1 MASIGEFDP
10 LNTRVP
16 ATKIEVT
23 VSCRS
28 LLDVDT
34 FSKSDPVVVLYLQ
47 AVGTKEWRESGRTEV
62 IDNTRNPDFVRKFV
76 LDFFFEEK
84 QNLRFDVYNVD
95 SRSCNIS
102 KHDFLGQTFCT
113 LGEIIGSTGGRM
125 ERTLSFLETSRQKG
139 LQYFGIPGKKCG
151 VIIFAAEELSNCRDI
166 ATMQLCANKLDKKD
180 FFGKSDPFLVFYRSN
195 EDGTF
200 TICHKTEVIKN
211 TLNPAWQPFTIPV
224 RALCNGDYDRTVKID
239 VYDWD
244 RDGSHDFIGEF
255 TTSYRELSR
264 GQNQFNVYEVL
275 NPKKKGKKKKYVNSG
290 TVTLL
295 SFKVESEYT
304 FVDFIRGG
312 TQLNFTVAIDFTAS
326 NGNPSQPTS
335 LHYMSPYQ
343 MNAYAMALKAVG
355 EIIQDYDSD
364 KLFPAY
370 GFGAKLPP
378 DGKISHG
385 FPLSG
390 DAENPNCVG
399 IEGVLEA
406 YFQSLRTVQLYG
418 PTNFAPVINKV
429 ANCAAEITDGS
440 QYFVLLMITDGVISD
455 MVQTKEAVVNA
466 SGLPL
471 SIIIVGVGPAE
482 FDAME
487 ELDGD
492 EVRVSSRG
500 RLAER
505 DIVQFVPFRDYIDRS
520 GNQVLS
526 MARLAKDVLAEIPDQ
541 LLSFMKS
548 RGVEPRPALS
558 SSPLPELHRHI

>member
-1 MASIGEFDP
+1 MASIGDFDP
-10 LNTRVP
+10 LNSMLFVQGFPSVP
-16 ATKIEVT
+16 YLKKHLFLPF
-23 VSCRS
+23 SF
-28 LLDVDT
+28 LLSPPPCLRCT
-34 FSKSDPVVVLYLQ
+34 VVVLYIQ
-47 AVGTKEWRESGRTEV
+47 GVGTKEWREFGRTEV
-62 IDNTRNPDFVRKFV
+62 IDNTLNPDFVRKFV
-76 LDFFFEEK
+76 LDYFFEEK

-95 SRSCNIS
+95 SRSSNIS

-113 LGEIIGSTGGRM
+113 LGEIIGSTVSQVAAH
-125 ERTLSFLETSRQKG
+125 LTS
-139 LQYFGIPGKKCG
+139 
-151 VIIFAAEELSNCRDI
+151 SDI

-200 TICHKTEVIKN
+200 TICHKTEVVKN
-211 TLNPAWQPFTIPV
+211 TLNPVWQPFTIPV
-224 RALCNGDYDRTVKID
+224 RALCNGDYDRTVKVD

-264 GQNQFNVYEVL
+264 GQSQFNVYEVL
-275 NPKKKGKKKKYVNSG
+275 NPKKKGKKKKYINSG
-290 TVTLL
+290 TVSVVL
-295 SFKVESEYT
+295 SLSSC
-304 FVDFIRGG
+304 
-312 TQLNFTVAIDFTAS
+312 QLCHNFDLAKLRLA

-335 LHYMSPYQ
+335 LHYMNPYQ
-343 MNAYAMALKAVG
+343 MNTYAMALKAVG

-378 DGKISHG
+378 DGKISHA
-385 FPLSG
+385 FPLNS
-390 DAENPNCVG
+390 DTENPNCVG

-418 PTNFAPVINKV
+418 PTNFAPVINQV
-429 ANCAAEITDGS
+429 ARSAADVTDGS

-466 SGLPL
+466 ASLPM
-471 SIIIVGVGPAE
+471 SVIIVGVGPAE

-492 EVRVSSRG
+492 EVRVSFRG
-500 RLAER
+500 RIAER

-541 LLSFMKS
+541 LLSYMKS
-548 RGVEPRPALS
+548 RGIEPRPALETT
-558 SSPLPELHRHI
+558 PTPARYMRI

>member
-10 LNTRVP
+10 LNNIVP

-23 VSCRS
+23 VSCRD

-34 FSKSDPVVVLYLQ
+34 FSKSDPVVVLYVQ
-47 AVGTKEWRESGRTEV
+47 GIGTKEWMEFGRTEV
-62 IDNTRNPDFVRKFV
+62 IDNTLNPNFVRKFF

-95 SRSCNIS
+95 SRSSNIS
-102 KHDFLGQTFCT
+102 KFDFLGQTFCT
-113 LGEIIGSTGGRM
+113 LGEIIGSTGGRL
-125 ERTLSFLETSRQKG
+125 EKSLS
-139 LQYFGIPGKKCG
+139 GIPGKKLG
-151 VIIFAAEELSNCRDI
+151 AIIFAAEELSNCRDI

-200 TICHKTEVIKN
+200 TICHKTEVVKN
-211 TLNPAWQPFTIPV
+211 TLNPVWQPFTIAV
-224 RALCNGDYDRTVKID
+224 RALCNGDYDRTVKVD

-255 TTSYRELSR
+255 TTSYRDFSR

-275 NPKKKGKKKKYVNSG
+275 NAKKKGKKKKYINSG

-335 LHYMSPYQ
+335 LHYMNPYQ

-378 DGKISHG
+378 DGKISHA

-390 DAENPNCVG
+390 DNENPNCVG

-406 YFQSLRTVQLYG
+406 YFQGLRTVQLYG
-418 PTNFAPVINKV
+418 PTNFSPVINQV
-429 ANCAAEITDGS
+429 ARSAQDVTDGS

-466 SGLPL
+466 AALPM
-471 SIIIVGVGPAE
+471 SIIIVGVGPAK

-500 RLAER
+500 RFAER
-505 DIVQFVPFRDYIDRS
+505 DIVQFVPFRDYMDQS

-526 MARLAKDVLAEIPDQ
+526 MARLAKDVLAEIPEQ
-541 LLSFMKS
+541 LLGFMKT
-548 RGVEPRPALS
+548 RGIEPRPALS
-558 SSPLPELHRHI
+558 SSELPKLHRHI

>member
-1 MASIGEFDP
+1 SPCTALVMAGLGD
-10 LNTRVP
+10 
-16 ATKIEVT
+16 A
-23 VSCRS
+23 
-28 LLDVDT
+28 VDSPDYVRW
-34 FSKSDPVVVLYLQ
+34 F
-47 AVGTKEWRESGRTEV
+47 GRTEV

-113 LGEIIGSTGGRM
+113 LGEIIVPQQHPVFCVDGTFPP
-125 ERTLSFLETSRQKG
+125 SFLSVQ
-139 LQYFGIPGKKCG
+139 
-151 VIIFAAEELSNCRDI
+151 VDI

-200 TICHKTEVIKN
+200 TICHKTEVVKN
-211 TLNPAWQPFTIPV
+211 TLNPVWQPFTIPV
-224 RALCNGDYDRTVKID
+224 RALCNGDYDRTVKVD
-239 VYDWD
+239 VFDWD

-264 GQNQFNVYEVL
+264 GQNQFNVYEVRRDML
-275 NPKKKGKKKKYVNSG
+275 VVCCFSLLVLPFSFRIQGQVPTTQSNIHFLGQILSG
-290 TVTLL
+290 YSLPL
-295 SFKVESEYT
+295 Q
-304 FVDFIRGG
+304 IP
-312 TQLNFTVAIDFTAS
+312 FTCTIPFSSLVGV
-326 NGNPSQPTS
+326 GNPSQPTS

-466 SGLPL
+466 AGLPL

>member
-1 MASIGEFDP
+1 AILSPGCRNSVNSKLSGRVCFDG
-10 LNTRVP
+10 
-16 ATKIEVT
+16 
-23 VSCRS
+23 
-28 LLDVDT
+28 T
-34 FSKSDPVVVLYLQ
+34 FACKQ
-47 AVGTKEWRESGRTEV
+47 FGRTEV
-62 IDNTRNPDFVRKFV
+62 IDNTLNPDFVRKFV

-95 SRSCNIS
+95 TRSSNLS
-102 KHDFLGQTFCT
+102 KHDFLGQMFCT
-113 LGEIIGSTGGRM
+113 LGEIIGSTGSRL
-125 ERTLSFLETSRQKG
+125 ERTLS
-139 LQYFGIPGKKCG
+139 GIPGKKCG
-151 VIIFAAEELSNCRDI
+151 TIIFTAEELSNCRDI
-166 ATMQLCANKLDKKD
+166 ATMQFCANKLDKKD

-211 TLNPAWQPFTIPV
+211 NLNPVWQSFTIPV
-224 RALCNGDYDRTVKID
+224 RALCNGDYD
-239 VYDWD
+239 
-244 RDGSHDFIGEF
+244 SHDFIGEF

-264 GQNQFNVYEVL
+264 GQSQFNVYEVL
-275 NPKKKGKKKKYVNSG
+275 NPKKKGKKKKYINSG
-290 TVTLL
+290 T
-295 SFKVESEYT
+295 
-304 FVDFIRGG
+304 
-312 TQLNFTVAIDFTAS
+312 
-326 NGNPSQPTS
+326 PTS

-355 EIIQDYDSD
+355 EIVQDYDSD

-378 DGKISHG
+378 DGKISHA
-385 FPLSG
+385 FPLNSNTE
-390 DAENPNCVG
+390 DPNCVG

-418 PTNFAPVINKV
+418 PTNFAPVINQV
-429 ANCAAEITDGS
+429 ARCAAEVTDGS

-455 MVQTKEAVVNA
+455 MAQTKEAVVNA
-466 SGLPL
+466 SSLPM

-500 RLAER
+500 RFAER

-541 LLSFMKS
+541 LLSFMKT
-548 RGVEPRPALS
+548 RGIEPRP
-558 SSPLPELHRHI
+558 PLPATSDSPSMSTTTTATTTPAPKQRNTHA